1 MINSFFIVDTIVL
14 KSNRNNKHLISTFI
28 CEKAKQFHITDQEED
43 LYIDFMNR
51 EAEFPTGLQ
60 DGFAIPHARTER
72 VKKIAIMYLRT
83 KQGIEWGTLDD
94 KKVNYMFALLV
105 PANYEGNIHLQMI
118 STLATCLLEDDFKE
132 KVKSSCDRA
141 ELKKYIQEKMEG

>member
-1 MINSFFIVDTIVL
+1 
-14 KSNRNNKHLISTFI
+14 
-28 CEKAKQFHITDQEED
+28 
-43 LYIDFMNR
+43 
-51 EAEFPTGLQ
+51 
-60 DGFAIPHARTER
+60 
-72 VKKIAIMYLRT
+72 MYLRT

>member
-1 MINSFFIVDTIVL
+1 MLNEDYIFLDVDAKSKEDVL
-14 KSNRNNKHLISTFI
+14 HFI
-28 CEKAKQFHITDQEED
+28 CKKAKEFHITDQEDD
-43 LYIDFMNR
+43 LYMDFMNR

-72 VKKIAIMYLRT
+72 VQKIAIMYLRT
-83 KQGIEWGTLDD
+83 TQGIEWGTLDD
-94 KKVNYMFALLV
+94 QKVNYMFALMV

-132 KVKSSCDRA
+132 KVKSSCDKA

>member
-1 MINSFFIVDTIVL
+1 MLNEDYIFLDVDANSKEDII
-14 KSNRNNKHLISTFI
+14 HFI
-28 CEKAKQFHITDQEED
+28 CKQAKNFGITDNED
-43 LYIDFMNR
+43 NLYIDFMNR

-60 DGFAIPHARTER
+60 DGFAIPHARTKR

-83 KQGIEWGTLDD
+83 KEGIEWGTLDD
-94 KKVNYMFALLV
+94 QKVNYMFALMV
-105 PANYEGNIHLQMI
+105 PADYEGNIHLQMI

-132 KVKSSCDRA
+132 KVKSSCQKA

>member
-1 MINSFFIVDTIVL
+1 MLNEDYIFLDVEAKSKEDVL
-14 KSNRNNKHLISTFI
+14 HFI
-28 CEKAKQFHITDQEED
+28 CEKAKSLGITDEED
-43 LYIDFMNR
+43 NLYIDFMNR

-60 DGFAIPHARTER
+60 DGFAIPHARTKR

-83 KQGIEWGTLDD
+83 KEGIEWGTLDD
-94 KKVNYMFALLV
+94 QKVNYMFALMV
-105 PANYEGNIHLQMI
+105 PADYEGNIHLQMI

-132 KVKSSCDRA
+132 KVKSSCQKA

>member
-14 KSNRNNKHLISTFI
+14 KSNRNNKHLISTFKWKCLEDSI
-28 CEKAKQFHITDQEED
+28 CQEED